1 LDTIQRFTTYH
12 LVIALIDLI
21 TLAGMVVVMAMI
33 NLKFTLVAL
42 VIAPFLFAFV
52 YKYTHAIKTLTRAVR
67 KKESEIVSNVNEKFS
82 SIRVV
87 KAFATEDY
95 EMERFERESMESVE
109 LTLRAKAL
117 KAGLSPAV
125 DVIVAIGSAI
135 VLWYG
140 ARLALQGTLT
150 AGDLIVF
157 LVYLGKLYAP
167 IRGLS
172 KLPDT
177 FSKPA
182 VAFERIQ
189 EVMDVEV
196 KDPDRRRPQKAA
208 PFIGLIEFEDVSFSY
223 RHDRPILQQVSFT
236 IEPGQTAAFVGPTGA
251 GKTTVVSLIPR
262 FYEPTSGVI
271 RIDGTDIQTLK
282 RRSLRKQIGFVLQDT
297 ILFRTTV
304 FDNIAYGRPSATREE
319 IIEAARQANA
329 HEFVMEMPDG
339 YETLIGERGV
349 TLSGGQRQRIGIA
362 RAIVR
367 NAPILILDEP
377 SSGLD
382 SAAEALVFDALER
395 LMAGRTCIVITH
407 RLYTIRRA
415 DVIFVLKDGQIVEQ
429 GKHGKLVASG
439 GVYSEL
445 HATQFQ

>member
-1 LDTIQRFTTYH
+1 
-12 LVIALIDLI
+12 
-21 TLAGMVVVMAMI
+21 M
-33 NLKFTLVAL
+33 
-42 VIAPFLFAFV
+42 
-52 YKYTHAIKTLTRAVR
+52 
-67 KKESEIVSNVNEKFS
+67 
-82 SIRVV
+82 
-87 KAFATEDY
+87 
-95 EMERFERESMESVE
+95 
-109 LTLRAKAL
+109 
-117 KAGLSPAV
+117 V
-125 DVIVAIGSAI
+125 DVIVAIGSAG

-150 AGDLIVF
+150 PGDLIVF
-157 LVYLGKLYAP
+157 LVYLGKLYSP
-167 IRGLS
+167 IRGLA

-182 VAFERIQ
+182 VAVERIQ
-189 EVMDVEV
+189 EIMDVEV
-196 KDPDRRRPQKAA
+196 KAPGRRRPKKAA
-208 PFIGLIEFEDVSFSY
+208 PLIGLIEFENVSFSY
-223 RHDRPILQQVSFT
+223 GQDRPILQDINFQ

-271 RIDGTDIQTLK
+271 RIDGADIQTLK

-297 ILFRTTV
+297 ILFRTSV
-304 FDNIAYGRPSATREE
+304 LNNIAYGQPSATREE

-329 HEFVMEMPDG
+329 HDFIMEMPDG

-362 RAIVR
+362 RAILR

-382 SAAEALVFDALER
+382 SAAEAQVFDALER

-407 RLYTIRRA
+407 RLYTIHRA
-415 DVIFVLKDGQIVEQ
+415 DVIFVLKDGRIVER
-429 GKHGKLVASG
+429 GNHGKLVASG

-445 HATQFQ
+445 HAKQFQ